1 MVQPR
6 RSVYIHQAAFLR
18 HTLFFTTFFT
28 THVHFDQDLPRF
40 LASGRFC
47 PARPCRFLLF
57 SAASS
62 ALKIA
67 RMRRKFNFSTHFPGL
82 FPFWTASLCQ
92 QHIILSI
99 PQKFSP
105 DYTQFFHIITV
116 K

>member
-1 MVQPR
+1 MVFSIWSLLSGSAMPLFAF
-6 RSVYIHQAAFLR
+6 SV
-18 HTLFFTTFFT
+18 
-28 THVHFDQDLPRF
+28 
-40 LASGRFC
+40 
-47 PARPCRFLLF
+47 
-57 SAASS
+57 ASS

>member
-6 RSVYIHQAAFLR
+6 RSVYFHQAAFLR
-18 HTLFFTTFFT
+18 HTLFFTTFLQRMLILTRIYHGFS
-28 THVHFDQDLPRF
+28 L
-40 LASGRFC
+40 LSG
-47 PARPCRFLLF
+47 PAMPLFAF
-57 SAASS
+57 SAASP

-105 DYTQFFHIITV
+105 GYTQFFHIITV